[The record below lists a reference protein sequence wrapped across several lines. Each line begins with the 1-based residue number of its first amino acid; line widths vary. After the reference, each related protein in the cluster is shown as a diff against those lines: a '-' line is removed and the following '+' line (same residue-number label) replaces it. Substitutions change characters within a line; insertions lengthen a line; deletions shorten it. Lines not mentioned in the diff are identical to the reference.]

1 MNKQDL
7 QGSRT
12 PADLERKYNWGKSF
26 SEVMGA
32 LIDVQRHVE
41 ESDALIEAELS
52 LKIGRDENDQ
62 IVSML
67 NASANIINIKSNRL
81 KIDSDY
87 FKLAVDGTITA
98 TNANITGKVTANAG
112 KIGGCDIVDG
122 VLQIKKANIAETLT
136 ADKIEATEGSIG
148 GWEIGENKIS
158 KKATASSKYAGMAT
172 IAGSGISLVDGATGL
187 NVVFY
192 AGSKDNMPYPH
203 SSGDTA
209 FAVLE
214 DGSLYATAA
223 KIAGHITA
231 TSGTIGG
238 CQIDSLGR
246 LIVPAANITGTLT
259 IGNLPAD
266 VATTDDIL
274 TETEVTTITNNAIKT
289 TNVLA
294 ENLRVKVANIE
305 GTITANE
312 IEATSGSIG
321 NWEISEYDIT
331 CGKAGLNYESDFSK
345 ESLVNDGYWSAVRFF
360 CGCYP
365 GDTYNGKFYVLD
377 DGSLY
382 ASAAQITG
390 GEIKIPDGN
399 GKGNTT
405 IDSYGLRSGYGSKV
419 GYTQLSPAGFWY
431 YGCPDENFN
440 IVNSSTY
447 DYFALGHEGQYGTG
461 SASLGIYV
469 TPNVSGEFVICVRSG
484 YTGKL
489 EGSWSATSCLG
500 TTSDREKKNTIN
512 DLSEPYSALFDG
524 LRPVTYK
531 YNDGT
536 SNRIHTG
543 FIAQDVYDA
552 TVSAGLTSSDFAAVC
567 YDTKDGQNVNWR
579 IRYEEIIALNTWQIQ
594 RLKEEIERLK
604 VIVNGSESN

>member
-26 SEVMGA
+26 SEVMGV

-81 KIDSDY
+81 KIVSDY

-98 TNANITGKVTANAG
+98 TNANITGTVTANAG

-259 IGNLPAD
+259 IGNLPSD

-360 CGCYP
+360 CGCYA
-365 GDTYNGKFYVLD
+365 GDYTSGKFYVLD

-382 ASAAQITG
+382 ASAAKITG
-390 GEIKIPDGN
+390 DLISTDGTDGVYIEGGEF
-399 GKGNTT
+399 TQ
-405 IDSYGLRSGYGSKV
+405 
-419 GYTQLSPAGFWY
+419 TQLYNGLNFKAFKTAAFSRYSLDRSYLPFSVTVGVSNTGQQIGYINAGEGITRNVIEFQTTYSKLVSTWQTA
-431 YGCPDENFN
+431 
-440 IVNSSTY
+440 SSI
-447 DYFALGHEGQYGTG
+447 
-461 SASLGIYV
+461 SV
-469 TPNVSGEFVICVRSG
+469 
-484 YTGKL
+484 
-489 EGSWSATSCLG
+489 
-500 TTSDREKKNTIN
+500 TSDRNYKNSI
-512 DLSEPYSALFDG
+512 DGLAESYGVLFDN
-524 LRPVTYK
+524 LRPVSYK

-536 SNRIHTG
+536 SGRTHIG
-543 FIAQDVYDA
+543 FVAQDVESA
-552 TVSAGLTSSDFAAVC
+552 IASAGLTTQDFAGFVSF
-567 YDTKDGQNVNWR
+567 KNVDEHGSESEQLCL
-579 IRYEEIIALNTWQIQ
+579 RYEEFIALNTWQIQ